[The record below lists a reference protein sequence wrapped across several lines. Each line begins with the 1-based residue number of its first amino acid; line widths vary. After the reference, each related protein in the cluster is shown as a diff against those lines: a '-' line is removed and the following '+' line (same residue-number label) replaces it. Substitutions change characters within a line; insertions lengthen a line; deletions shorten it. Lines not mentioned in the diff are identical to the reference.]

1 MLNRY
6 LIESP
11 HDADKCDWIM
21 REMLHLGYLYHF
33 DWGCKSDVHTGWGVV
48 EAESEAQAGL
58 VIPQL
63 VRPQAC
69 ARARSRSAT
78 RWRARCTSAARRSF

>member
-63 VRPQAC
+63 VRPQA
-69 ARARSRSAT
+69 RIVRVD
-78 RWRARCTSAARRSF
+78 RWGPEDFEEEEERK